1 MPATPYRIGHRT
13 LGPPAVRALSV
24 LSASTLA
31 LGTALAAAAAAQ
43 DSAALIDTCFARSYD
58 TAHLAEHPQQ
68 RVAAIS
74 VAFQSF
80 EDSLLAGVIYKLRF
94 GPRFSFSG
102 DCYTAIEGG
111 FLCEACGN
119 DSCQG
124 NGESFKILWS
134 GGDEVQLVN
143 DTTGLFAENP
153 EGGRDRLAPGG
164 EHRLFALK
172 RAPAEDCAW

>member
-1 MPATPYRIGHRT
+1 MSAPRIGA
-13 LGPPAVRALSV
+13 LAFSLASALSI
-24 LSASTLA
+24 
-31 LGTALAAAAAAQ
+31 GTVGPTVAQ
-43 DSAALIDTCFARSYD
+43 HSAALIDTCFSRTYD
-58 TAHLAEHPQQ
+58 AAHLARHPAQ

-74 VAFQSF
+74 VAFQTF
-80 EDSLLAGVIYKLRF
+80 EDSLLAGVMYKLRF
-94 GPRFSFSG
+94 GPTFSFSG

-111 FLCEACGN
+111 FLCQACGTT

-124 NGESFKILWS
+124 SGESFKILWS

-143 DTTGLFAENP
+143 DTSGLFAENA

-172 RAPAEDCAW
+172 RAPAEECAW

>member
-1 MPATPYRIGHRT
+1 MPATPYRIAHRT

-24 LSASTLA
+24 LSVSTLA

-43 DSAALIDTCFARSYD
+43 DSAALIDTCFARTYD
-58 TAHLAEHPQQ
+58 AAHLAKHPQQ
-68 RVAAIS
+68 RVAGIAI
-74 VAFQSF
+74 AFQGF
-80 EDSLLAGVIYKLRF
+80 EDSLLASVVYTLRYGPKF
-94 GPRFSFSG
+94 GFSG
-102 DCYTAIEGG
+102 DCYRPAEGG

-119 DSCQG
+119 DSCEG

-143 DTTGLFAENP
+143 DTTGLFAENA

-172 RAPAEDCAW
+172 RVSAEECAW

>member
-1 MPATPYRIGHRT
+1 MSVPRIGA
-13 LGPPAVRALSV
+13 LAFSLASALSI
-24 LSASTLA
+24 
-31 LGTALAAAAAAQ
+31 GTIGPTVAQ
-43 DSAALIDTCFARSYD
+43 DSAALVDTCFARTYD
-58 TAHLAEHPQQ
+58 AAHLARHPHQ

-74 VAFQSF
+74 VAFQTF

-102 DCYTAIEGG
+102 DCYRPAEGG

-119 DSCQG
+119 DSCEG
-124 NGESFKILWS
+124 SGESFKILWS

-143 DTTGLFAENP
+143 DTTGLFAENA

-172 RAPAEDCAW
+172 RAPAEECAW

>member
-1 MPATPYRIGHRT
+1 MSVPGIGA
-13 LGPPAVRALSV
+13 LAFSLASALSI
-24 LSASTLA
+24 
-31 LGTALAAAAAAQ
+31 GTSGPTVAQ
-43 DSAALIDTCFARSYD
+43 DSAALVDTCFARTYD
-58 TAHLAEHPQQ
+58 AAHLARHPHQ

-74 VAFQSF
+74 VAFQTF

-102 DCYTAIEGG
+102 DCYRPAEGG

-119 DSCQG
+119 DSCEG

-143 DTTGLFAENP
+143 DTTGLFAENA

-172 RAPAEDCAW
+172 RAPAEECAW